1 MPSGNSPGNVCPILR
16 CESRFPNGVSA
27 PLTRQADTPFDV
39 IFQDVHLDLVPAVRM
54 REVEDQHVAP
64 PHSPKP
70 RHAVNL
76 GLLQSQRRV
85 EVEQPCAERRFPNRH
100 EIPFDQLR
108 LHRVAG
114 DAEGG
119 GATCCHLTRMRS
131 EER

>member
-1 MPSGNSPGNVCPILR
+1 
-16 CESRFPNGVSA
+16 
-27 PLTRQADTPFDV
+27 
-39 IFQDVHLDLVPAVRM
+39 M

-119 GATCCHLTRMRS
+119 
-131 EER
+131 EEEDLRENPDAGYNKNNQNRIQ